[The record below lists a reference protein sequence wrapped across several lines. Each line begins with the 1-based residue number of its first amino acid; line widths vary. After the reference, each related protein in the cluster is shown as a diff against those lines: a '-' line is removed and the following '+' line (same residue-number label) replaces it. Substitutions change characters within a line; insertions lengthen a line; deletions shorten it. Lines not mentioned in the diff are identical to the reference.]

1 MNNKDS
7 RNIHK
12 SLFVT
17 VGASIV
23 FTVVIIIS
31 AHSTYTYFYEKNQ
44 IVGNI
49 KKSVNSTVSSLEKN
63 IKPFMEAYAINEYE
77 NLIANEIENTQSY
90 AIIVHDYNMGK
101 VLGKKSYITGKIR
114 DENNN
119 IIDYNQNNQEAKQ
132 RLEECFY
139 KKSAPIMT
147 TEKIGEITV
156 CMSDERVQQ
165 RKASIIKNTILDAL
179 IISISLLIA
188 ILFILHR
195 YVFRPISRMVLFLE
209 NRDANGIPIEKVP
222 SGSSKE
228 IQILSSTINKM
239 LETIEESQRT
249 LVDINKTLETRIN
262 AAVEEIRE
270 KDAILHENV
279 KQRAMDE
286 MLINIAHQWRQP
298 LNSATVAIQNID
310 DILLGCKDKEEIES
324 LVNIATKELMMLSET
339 ITRFTKFYELE
350 ASRLVDIQEGFN
362 IFISLSESSLKTQNI
377 NIVSSFDE
385 DFNLISTTNEWVDLF
400 SVFLKNLE
408 EIKNQRELEEVTL
421 KVEGK
426 TDVGVFVL
434 SISDDAGGIDEDMLP
449 SRLFEPYT
457 TSYFRSKD
465 KGLGLYTARHIV
477 KYVFRGSL
485 LAQNTESGAKF
496 IITIPKTTTFASSL

>member
-188 ILFILHR
+188 ILFYCIDMYLDL
-195 YVFRPISRMVLFLE
+195 YQEWCYPL
-209 NRDANGIPIEKVP
+209 
-222 SGSSKE
+222 
-228 IQILSSTINKM
+228 
-239 LETIEESQRT
+239 
-249 LVDINKTLETRIN
+249 KTGMQTVYQL
-262 AAVEEIRE
+262 
-270 KDAILHENV
+270 KKFHL
-279 KQRAMDE
+279 
-286 MLINIAHQWRQP
+286 AHQKR
-298 LNSATVAIQNID
+298 
-310 DILLGCKDKEEIES
+310 
-324 LVNIATKELMMLSET
+324 
-339 ITRFTKFYELE
+339 Y
-350 ASRLVDIQEGFN
+350 
-362 IFISLSESSLKTQNI
+362 
-377 NIVSSFDE
+377 
-385 DFNLISTTNEWVDLF
+385 
-400 SVFLKNLE
+400 
-408 EIKNQRELEEVTL
+408 
-421 KVEGK
+421 
-426 TDVGVFVL
+426 
-434 SISDDAGGIDEDMLP
+434 
-449 SRLFEPYT
+449 
-457 TSYFRSKD
+457 
-465 KGLGLYTARHIV
+465 
-477 KYVFRGSL
+477 KYSHQL
-485 LAQNTESGAKF
+485 
-496 IITIPKTTTFASSL
+496 